1 MAGFLACPSRLDGLP
16 KRAIIVYSSL
26 SVAMKNAGFFTELTA
41 TGTAPVF
48 HRIPFY

>member
-1 MAGFLACPSRLDGLP
+1 MAGFLACPPLCRPPSRSTKGT
-16 KRAIIVYSSL
+16 
-26 SVAMKNAGFFTELTA
+26 VAMKNAGVSGLTA